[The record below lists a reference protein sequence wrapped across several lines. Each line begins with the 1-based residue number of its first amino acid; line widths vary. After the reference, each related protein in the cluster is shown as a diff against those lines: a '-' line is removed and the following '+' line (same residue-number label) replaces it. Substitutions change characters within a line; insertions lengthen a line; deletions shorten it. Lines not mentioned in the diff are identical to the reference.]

1 MKNPLDFCSISDSTK
16 AKRSFL
22 VYKQSTLA
30 SSLVTKVILMRSSS
44 RWVTQ
49 TTTSFLPKFLQVI
62 INNSLDFL
70 YWDFAF
76 QNYFGRHYKMCR
88 LYTSKNVV
96 VAQKFLFCKNLK
108 KLEAWNPKLE
118 FHLPVRTEH
127 ENSKPEELEA
137 WKSQAW
143 NISKVSRF
151 FFLRFFKAS
160 KIRQNSIQFSDSF
173 KLQ

>member
-1 MKNPLDFCSISDSTK
+1 
-16 AKRSFL
+16 
-22 VYKQSTLA
+22 
-30 SSLVTKVILMRSSS
+30 MRSSS

-96 VAQKFLFCKNLK
+96 VALKFLFCKNLK

-127 ENSKPEELEA
+127 ENAKPDELEA

-151 FFLRFFKAS
+151 FFYDFLRQVKFGK
-160 KIRQNSIQFSDSF
+160 IQFNFQTRLDCNNVGISSKSNRKAQKKLSSPQSIDLSF
-173 KLQ
+173 FVSYLSKFGIN